1 MLLGIERAVVEDVR
15 VELETIVVSVRA
27 KSREKHRCGV
37 CGRRCPREDGGEGRR
52 RWRALDLGTTLAFV
66 EADAPRVLCKHHRV
80 VVAAVPW
87 ARHDSR
93 FTVAFEDQCAWL
105 AVNTSK
111 KAVAELMR
119 VTWRT
124 VGSICERVA
133 AEAIASRD
141 LFADLKR
148 IGIDDFSHRKGHRY
162 LTVVVD
168 HDSGRLLWAAPG
180 RDRKTVEKF
189 LDLLG
194 KERCEQLELVSC
206 DMAESIALAV
216 GERCPNAVRCVDPFH
231 VIKLATDA
239 LDETRREVWN
249 QARRAGHKQAANQL
263 KGARFALWKNPGR
276 LTERQQLKLAQIQQ
290 TNKPL
295 YRAYLI
301 SQQLR
306 EIYRVTYQQAVE
318 LLDAWLAWAR
328 RCRLAPFVK
337 LAKTITNQRPG
348 IEAAI
353 RHGLSNARIEQVNT
367 QLRLITRRAYGFHTP
382 QALIALAML
391 SLGDLC
397 PPLPQ
402 LPPETAEGPLFSC
415 SRVDG

>member
-1 MLLGIERAVVEDVR
+1 VRQQSVWKMLLGIERAVIEDVR
-15 VELETIVVSVRA
+15 VELGAVVVSVRP
-27 KSREKHRCGV
+27 KSREKRRCGV
-37 CGRRCPREDGGEGRR
+37 CGRRCPWEDSGEGRR
-52 RWRALDLGTTLAFV
+52 RWRALDLGTTLAYL
-66 EADAPRVLCKHHRV
+66 EADAPRVYCKAHRV
-80 VVAAVPW
+80 VVAQVPW

-93 FTVAFEDQCAWL
+93 FTIAFEDQCCWL

-124 VGSICERVA
+124 VGSICRRVA
-133 AEAIASRD
+133 DEQVADRD

-148 IGIDDFSHRKGHRY
+148 IGIDDFSYRKGHRY
-162 LTVVVD
+162 LTVIVD
-168 HDSGRLLWAAPG
+168 HDTGRLVWAAPG

-194 KERCEQLELVSC
+194 KERCEQIELVSC

-216 GERCPNAVRCVDPFH
+216 AERCPNAIRCYDPFH
-231 VIKLATDA
+231 LVKLATDA
-239 LDETRREVWN
+239 LDEIRREVWN
-249 QARRAGHKQAANQL
+249 EARRAGHKEAAKEL
-263 KGARFALWKNPGR
+263 KGARFALWKNPGK
-276 LTERQQLKLAQIQQ
+276 LTDRQQIKLAQIQQ

-306 EIYRVTYQQAVE
+306 EIYRVTYQEAVE
-318 LLDAWLAWAR
+318 LLNAWLAWAR

-337 LAKTITNQRPG
+337 LAKTITEQRPG

-353 RHGLSNARIEQVNT
+353 EHRLSNARIEQVNT
-367 QLRLITRRAYGFHTP
+367 QLRLIARRAYGFRTP
-382 QALIALAML
+382 EALIALAML
-391 SLGDLC
+391 SLGGLC
-397 PPLPQ
+397 PLLPI
-402 LPPETAEGPLFSC
+402 
-415 SRVDG
+415 

>member
-1 MLLGIERAVVEDVR
+1 MLLGIERAVIEDVR
-15 VELETIVVSVRA
+15 VELETIVVSVRPKA
-27 KSREKHRCGV
+27 REKHRCGV
-37 CGRRCPREDGGEGRR
+37 CGRRCPREDCGEGRR
-52 RWRALDLGTTLAFV
+52 RWRALDLGTTFAYL
-66 EADAPRVLCKHHRV
+66 EADAPRVYCKHHRV

-93 FTVAFEDQCAWL
+93 FTIAFEDQCCWL

-133 AEAIASRD
+133 EEAIAQRD
-141 LFADLKR
+141 LLAGLKR
-148 IGIDDFSHRKGHRY
+148 VGIDDFSHRKGQRY

-168 HDSGRLLWAAPG
+168 HDSGRLVWAAPG

-194 KERCEQLELVSC
+194 TERCAQLELVSC

-216 GERCPNAVRCVDPFH
+216 AERCPNAIRCVDPFH
-231 VIKLATDA
+231 VIQLATDA
-239 LDETRREVWN
+239 LDEIRREVWN
-249 QARRAGHKQAANQL
+249 QARRAGHKQAAKEL
-263 KGARFALWKNPGR
+263 KGARFVLWKNPGR
-276 LTERQQLKLAQIQQ
+276 LTERQHRKLAQIQQ

-306 EIYRVTYQQAVE
+306 EIYRVSFDEAIL

-337 LAKTITNQRPG
+337 LAKTITKQRPG

-367 QLRLITRRAYGFHTP
+367 QLRLITRRAYGFRTP

-391 SLGDLC
+391 TLGGLC
-397 PPLPQ
+397 PHLP
-402 LPPETAEGPLFSC
+402 A
-415 SRVDG
+415 

>member
-1 MLLGIERAVVEDVR
+1 MRLRSVWKMLLGVERAVIEDVR
-15 VELETIVVSVRA
+15 VELEAVVVSVRPC
-27 KSREKHRCGV
+27 SREKHRCGV
-37 CGRRCPREDGGEGRR
+37 CRRRCPREDSGEGRR
-52 RWRALDLGTTLAFV
+52 RWRALDLGTTLAFL
-66 EADAPRVLCKHHRV
+66 EADAPRVFCKQHRV

-87 ARHDSR
+87 ARHKSR
-93 FTVAFEDQCAWL
+93 FTVAFEDQCCWL

-111 KAVAELMR
+111 KAVAQLMR
-119 VTWRT
+119 VAWRT

-133 AEAIASRD
+133 AEALSQRD
-141 LFADLKR
+141 LFAGLKR
-148 IGIDDFSHRKGHRY
+148 IGIDDFSYRKGHRY

-168 HDSGRLLWAAPG
+168 HDTGQLVWAAAG

-189 LDLLG
+189 LDMLG
-194 KERCEQLELVSC
+194 EERCGQLELVSC
-206 DMAESIALAV
+206 DMAESIATAV
-216 GERCPNAVRCVDPFH
+216 SDRCPDAIRCVDPFH

-239 LDETRREVWN
+239 LDEIRREVWN
-249 QARRAGHKQAANQL
+249 QARREGHKDAAKEL
-263 KGARFALWKNPGR
+263 KGARFTLWKNPSKLSDG
-276 LTERQQLKLAQIQQ
+276 QKLKLSQIQQ

-306 EIYRVTYQQAVE
+306 EIYRVPYPQAVA

-353 RHGLSNARIEQVNT
+353 QHGLSNARIEQVNT
-367 QLRLITRRAYGFHTP
+367 QLRLITRRAYGFRTP
-382 QALIALAML
+382 EALIALAML
-391 SLGDLC
+391 SLGGLC
-397 PPLPQ
+397 PLLPL
-402 LPPETAEGPLFSC
+402 
-415 SRVDG
+415 

>member
-367 QLRLITRRAYGFHTP
+367 QLRLITRRSYGFHTP

-402 LPPETAEGPLFSC
+402 
-415 SRVDG
+415 

>member
-1 MLLGIERAVVEDVR
+1 MIEDVR
-15 VELETIVVSVRA
+15 VELEAVVVSVRPC
-27 KSREKHRCGV
+27 SREKHRCGV
-37 CGRRCPREDGGEGRR
+37 CRRRCPREDSGEGRR
-52 RWRALDLGTTLAFV
+52 RWRALDLGTTLAFL
-66 EADAPRVLCKHHRV
+66 EADAPRVFCKQHRV

-87 ARHDSR
+87 ARHKSR
-93 FTVAFEDQCAWL
+93 FTVAFEDQCCWL

-111 KAVAELMR
+111 KAVAQLMR
-119 VTWRT
+119 VAWRT

-133 AEAIASRD
+133 AEALSQRD
-141 LFADLKR
+141 LFAGLKR
-148 IGIDDFSHRKGHRY
+148 IGIDDFSYRKGHRY

-168 HDSGRLLWAAPG
+168 HDTGQLVWAAAG

-189 LDLLG
+189 LDMLG
-194 KERCEQLELVSC
+194 EERCGQLELVSC
-206 DMAESIALAV
+206 DMAESIATAV
-216 GERCPNAVRCVDPFH
+216 SDRCPDAIRCVDPFH

-239 LDETRREVWN
+239 LDEIRREVWN
-249 QARRAGHKQAANQL
+249 QARREGHKDAAKEL
-263 KGARFALWKNPGR
+263 KGARFTLWKNPSKLSDG
-276 LTERQQLKLAQIQQ
+276 QKLKLSQIQQ

-306 EIYRVTYQQAVE
+306 EIYRVPYPQAVA

-353 RHGLSNARIEQVNT
+353 QHGLSNARIEQVNT
-367 QLRLITRRAYGFHTP
+367 QLRLITRRAYGFRTP
-382 QALIALAML
+382 EALIALAML
-391 SLGDLC
+391 SLGGLC
-397 PPLPQ
+397 PLLPL
-402 LPPETAEGPLFSC
+402 
-415 SRVDG
+415 

>member
-1 MLLGIERAVVEDVR
+1 
-15 VELETIVVSVRA
+15 VVSVRPG
-27 KSREKHRCGV
+27 SREKHRCGV
-37 CGRRCPREDGGEGRR
+37 CGRRCPREDSGEGRR
-52 RWRALDLGTTLAFV
+52 RWRALDLGTTFAYL
-66 EADAPRVLCKHHRV
+66 EADAPRVYCKHHRV

-93 FTVAFEDQCAWL
+93 FTVAFEDQCCWL

-133 AEAIASRD
+133 AEQVAQRD
-141 LFADLKR
+141 LLAGLKR
-148 IGIDDFSHRKGHRY
+148 VGIDDFSHRKGHRY

-168 HDSGRLLWAAPG
+168 HDTGRLVWAAPG

-194 KERCEQLELVSC
+194 AKRCEQIELVSC
-206 DMAESIALAV
+206 DMAESIASAV
-216 GERCPNAVRCVDPFH
+216 SERCSNAVRCVDPFH
-231 VIKLATDA
+231 VIQLATDA
-239 LDETRREVWN
+239 LDEIRREVWN
-249 QARRAGHKQAANQL
+249 DARRAGQKQVAKEL
-263 KGARFALWKNPGR
+263 KGARFVLWKNAHR
-276 LTERQQLKLAQIQQ
+276 LTGRQRQKLAHIQQ

-306 EIYRVTYQQAVE
+306 EIYRVTYHEAVE

-328 RCRLAPFVK
+328 RCRLPPFVK
-337 LAKTITNQRPG
+337 LAKTITKQRPG

-353 RHGLSNARIEQVNT
+353 EHGLSNARIEQVNT
-367 QLRLITRRAYGFHTP
+367 QLRLITRRAYGFRTP
-382 QALIALAML
+382 EALIALAML
-391 SLGDLC
+391 TLGGLC
-397 PPLPQ
+397 PRLP
-402 LPPETAEGPLFSC
+402 A
-415 SRVDG
+415 

>member
-1 MLLGIERAVVEDVR
+1 VRQRSVWRMLLGIERAVVEDVR
-15 VELETIVVSVRA
+15 VELETVVVSVRPG
-27 KSREKHRCGV
+27 SREKHRCGV
-37 CGRRCPREDGGEGRR
+37 CGRRCPREDSGEGRR
-52 RWRALDLGTTLAFV
+52 RWRALDLGTTFAYL
-66 EADAPRVLCKHHRV
+66 EADAPRVYCKHHRV

-93 FTVAFEDQCAWL
+93 FTVAFEDQCCWL

-133 AEAIASRD
+133 AEQVAQRD
-141 LFADLKR
+141 LLAGLKR
-148 IGIDDFSHRKGHRY
+148 VGIDDFSHRKGHRY

-168 HDSGRLLWAAPG
+168 HDTGRLVWAAPG

-194 KERCEQLELVSC
+194 AKRCEQIELVSC
-206 DMAESIALAV
+206 DMAESIASAV

-231 VIKLATDA
+231 VIQLATDA
-239 LDETRREVWN
+239 LDEIRREVWN
-249 QARRAGHKQAANQL
+249 DARRAGQKQVAKEL
-263 KGARFALWKNPGR
+263 KGARFVLWKNAHR
-276 LTERQQLKLAQIQQ
+276 LTGRQRQKLAHIQQ

-306 EIYRVTYQQAVE
+306 EIYRVTYHEAVE

-328 RCRLAPFVK
+328 RCRLPPFVK
-337 LAKTITNQRPG
+337 LAKTITKQRPG

-353 RHGLSNARIEQVNT
+353 EHGLSNARIEQVNT
-367 QLRLITRRAYGFHTP
+367 QLRLITRRAYGFRTP
-382 QALIALAML
+382 EALIALAML
-391 SLGDLC
+391 TLGGLC
-397 PPLPQ
+397 PRLP
-402 LPPETAEGPLFSC
+402 A
-415 SRVDG
+415 

>member
-1 MLLGIERAVVEDVR
+1 MGNSHDRTWGILTTVD
-15 VELETIVVSVRA
+15 
-27 KSREKHRCGV
+27 K
-37 CGRRCPREDGGEGRR
+37 GRR
-52 RWRALDLGTTLAFV
+52 RWRALDLGTTLAYL
-66 EADAPRVLCKHHRV
+66 EADAPRVYCKAHRV

-93 FTVAFEDQCAWL
+93 FTIAFEDQCCWL

-124 VGSICERVA
+124 VGAICERVA
-133 AEAIASRD
+133 EEAIRQRD
-141 LFADLKR
+141 LFAGLKR
-148 IGIDDFSHRKGHRY
+148 IGIDDFSHRRGHRY

-168 HDSGRLLWAAPG
+168 HDSGRLVWAAPG

-194 KERCEQLELVSC
+194 KERCAQIELVSC
-206 DMAESIALAV
+206 DMAESIAGAV
-216 GERCPNAVRCVDPFH
+216 AERCPNAVRCVDPFH
-231 VIKLATDA
+231 VIQLATDA
-239 LDETRREVWN
+239 LDEIRREVWN
-249 QARRAGHKQAANQL
+249 EARKAGHKQAAKEL
-263 KGARFALWKNPGR
+263 KGARFVLWKNAHR
-276 LTERQQLKLAQIQQ
+276 LTERQQHKLAQIQQ

-306 EIYRVTYQQAVE
+306 EIYRVTYDEAVE

-337 LAKTITNQRPG
+337 LAKTITK
-348 IEAAI
+348 
-353 RHGLSNARIEQVNT
+353 
-367 QLRLITRRAYGFHTP
+367 
-382 QALIALAML
+382 
-391 SLGDLC
+391 
-397 PPLPQ
+397 
-402 LPPETAEGPLFSC
+402 
-415 SRVDG
+415 

>member
-1 MLLGIERAVVEDVR
+1 VRQQSVWKMLLGIERAVIEDVR
-15 VELETIVVSVRA
+15 VELGAVVVSVRP
-27 KSREKHRCGV
+27 KSREKRRCGV
-37 CGRRCPREDGGEGRR
+37 CGRRCPWEDSGEGRR
-52 RWRALDLGTTLAFV
+52 RWRALDLGTTLAYL
-66 EADAPRVLCKHHRV
+66 EADAPRVYCKAHRV
-80 VVAAVPW
+80 VVAQVPW

-93 FTVAFEDQCAWL
+93 FTIAFEDQCCWL

-124 VGSICERVA
+124 VGSICRRVA
-133 AEAIASRD
+133 DEQVADRD

-148 IGIDDFSHRKGHRY
+148 IGIDDFSYRKGHRY
-162 LTVVVD
+162 LTVIVD
-168 HDSGRLLWAAPG
+168 HDTGRLVWAAPG

-194 KERCEQLELVSC
+194 KERCEQIELVSC

-216 GERCPNAVRCVDPFH
+216 AERCPNAIRCVDPFH
-231 VIKLATDA
+231 VIQLATDA
-239 LDETRREVWN
+239 LDEIRREVWN
-249 QARRAGHKQAANQL
+249 EARRAGHKEAAKEL
-263 KGARFALWKNPGR
+263 KGARFALWKNPGK
-276 LTERQQLKLAQIQQ
+276 LTDRQQIKLAQIQQ

-306 EIYRVTYQQAVE
+306 EIYRVTYQEAVE

-337 LAKTITNQRPG
+337 LAKTITEQRPG

-353 RHGLSNARIEQVNT
+353 EHRLSNARIEQVNT
-367 QLRLITRRAYGFHTP
+367 QLRLIARRAYGFRTP
-382 QALIALAML
+382 EALIALAML
-391 SLGDLC
+391 SLGGLC
-397 PPLPQ
+397 PLLPI
-402 LPPETAEGPLFSC
+402 
-415 SRVDG
+415 

>member
-15 VELETIVVSVRA
+15 VELETVVVSVRA

-52 RWRALDLGTTLAFV
+52 RWRALDLGTTLVFV

-141 LFADLKR
+141 VFADLKR

-206 DMAESIALAV
+206 YMAESIALAV

-276 LTERQQLKLAQIQQ
+276 LTQRQQQKLAQIH
-290 TNKPL
+290 
-295 YRAYLI
+295 
-301 SQQLR
+301 
-306 EIYRVTYQQAVE
+306 VE
-318 LLDAWLAWAR
+318 R
-328 RCRLAPFVK
+328 R
-337 LAKTITNQRPG
+337 
-348 IEAAI
+348 
-353 RHGLSNARIEQVNT
+353 
-367 QLRLITRRAYGFHTP
+367 
-382 QALIALAML
+382 
-391 SLGDLC
+391 
-397 PPLPQ
+397 
-402 LPPETAEGPLFSC
+402 
-415 SRVDG
+415 